1 VPSPPKENLGSG
13 CAPALAT
20 GKTGSQEPGG
30 QPATA
35 QLIDNPIRAMVGTM
49 SPCGTSLLPISAGH
63 LVAAMEG
70 LAVLGPVAEHWAKIA
85 GVLLVLLAL
94 LVATWFYRRLALR
107 LHHAEREI
115 QGLLESAPF
124 AIAVTQRTSG
134 RLLFAN
140 RRAITVLGLPPAG
153 YASLCIPYADGA
165 VAREKLLARLAREG
179 AVLDKEMELLG
190 YDGRRF
196 PVLGS
201 VVPIAYAGQPALIGA
216 FQDISDLKATELK
229 VRSSEMRLRAL
240 FETVPDGI
248 VVLDREGHV
257 RQASESCATLLGLAN
272 LDAQHGRAV
281 IDFVAEEDR
290 PRARELL
297 DRLIAGHPNEPT
309 AFRIQRSDDSALWVE
324 PRGVNLTDPVT
335 NQPFTI
341 LVLRNITKRREA
353 QEQLAEQVVKLKDAL
368 DRIAHLQN
376 AIVSVCA
383 WTKRVK
389 IDGRWIPIDHYLA
402 QYLGLKISHGISEE
416 GLAMLGVPPEP
427 EAPKPG
433 TTEMQP

>member
-1 VPSPPKENLGSG
+1 MFTSGTSPAYECTGHL
-13 CAPALAT
+13 LAT
-20 GKTGSQEPGG
+20 LGVPVM
-30 QPATA
+30 
-35 QLIDNPIRAMVGTM
+35 L
-49 SPCGTSLLPISAGH
+49 SP
-63 LVAAMEG
+63 M
-70 LAVLGPVAEHWAKIA
+70 AEHWAKIA
-85 GVLLVLLAL
+85 GVLLVLLTL

-107 LHHAEREI
+107 LHHTEREI
-115 QGLLESAPF
+115 QGLLEAAPF
-124 AIAVTQRTSG
+124 AIAVTQRASG
-134 RLLFAN
+134 QLLFAN
-140 RRAITVLGLPPAG
+140 RRAIALLGLASPG
-153 YASLCIPYADGA
+153 YASQRIPYADGS
-165 VAREKLLARLAREG
+165 VARERILARLAREG
-179 AVLDKEMELLG
+179 AVLDKEMELVA

-196 PVLGS
+196 PALGS
-201 VVPIAYAGQPALIGA
+201 VVPIVFAGQQALIGA
-216 FQDISDLKATELK
+216 FQDVSGLKATELK
-229 VRSSEMRLRAL
+229 VRSSETRLRAL

-248 VVLDREGHV
+248 VILDREGYV
-257 RQASESCATLLGLAN
+257 RQASESCAPLLGLDN
-272 LDAQHGRAV
+272 LDAQQGRPV
-281 IDFVAEEDR
+281 IDFVAAEDR
-290 PRARELL
+290 PHARELL
-297 DRLIAGHPNEPT
+297 DRLISGQPNEPT
-309 AFRIQRSDDSALWVE
+309 AFRIQRLDDSALWVE

-335 NQPFTI
+335 SQPFTI